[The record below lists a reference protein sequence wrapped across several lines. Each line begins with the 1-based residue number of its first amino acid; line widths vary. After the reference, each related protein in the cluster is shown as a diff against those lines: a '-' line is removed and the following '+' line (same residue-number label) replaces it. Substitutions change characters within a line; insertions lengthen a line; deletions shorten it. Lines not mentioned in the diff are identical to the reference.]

1 MKNLLRKLQQ
11 VQNELKATKDC
22 FNKFGKYNYRNAEK
36 LLTDIKPLLDK
47 YNMVMVLKEDIVS
60 MGGQNYIKSIA
71 TLYDLDSDDTI
82 ENTSFAKEDTNAP
95 GMSPSQ
101 MSGCSISYSR
111 KYNLGGLFLFDDGVD
126 ADSNYS
132 KNYSPNVQSPSEAT
146 KTSDRTDYS
155 NMTKEQKILNIKI
168 QINDCSTIDE
178 LSALFKK
185 IGKWSEN
192 AEIRNFFTKRKNE
205 IIQGQDPAF

>member
-1 MKNLLRKLQQ
+1 MKTLLRKLQQ

-36 LLTDIKPLLDK
+36 LLTDIKPLLDR
-47 YNMVMVLKEDIVS
+47 YNIVMVLKEDIVS

-95 GMSPSQ
+95 GMSPCQ

-126 ADSNYS
+126 ADSNYV
-132 KNYSPNVQSPSEAT
+132 KNYSPNVQSPSEAP
-146 KTSDRTDYS
+146 
-155 NMTKEQKILNIKI
+155 NMTKEQKILNIKS
-168 QINDCSTIDE
+168 QINDCSTINE

>member
-1 MKNLLRKLQQ
+1 MKSLLRKLQQ
-11 VQNELKATKDC
+11 VQNELKASKDC
-22 FNKFGKYNYRNAEK
+22 FNRFGKYNYRNAEK
-36 LLTDIKPLLDK
+36 LLTYIKPLLYR
-47 YNMVMVLKEDIVS
+47 YNIVMVLKEDIVS
-60 MGGQNYIKSIA
+60 MGGENYIKSIA
-71 TLYDLDSDDTI
+71 TLYDLDSDDKI

-111 KYNLGGLFLFDDGVD
+111 KYNLGGLFLFDDGID

-132 KNYSPNVQSPSEAT
+132 QNSQTPSEAT
-146 KTSDRTDYS
+146 KTIDRT
-155 NMTKEQKILNIKI
+155 MTKEQKILNIKT
-168 QINDCSTIDE
+168 QINDCSTIAE

-205 IIQGQDPAF
+205 INQGQDPAF